1 MADAAQ
7 RAAGLAGLVVVA
19 VVASLQLVDLGGL
32 ATRLREAAFDT
43 VMRFSEPER
52 GPPAV
57 VVVDIDRESIAAKGT
72 WPWRR
77 GLIAD
82 LVAEIQKSEPKA
94 IGIDILLRGSDGRSP
109 GAVLRRLAE
118 ENGRQELA
126 AIAQALPDDDARL
139 AETLPRSDTVI
150 GLALDPE
157 SEDAPPFPTS
167 VLSKGPLP
175 LRAMRRSD
183 RVAAPLPAFSDMT
196 AAVGVL
202 SLQAGPG
209 DLVRDVPLLS
219 FGAGE
224 LYAGLSLE
232 ALRLSE
238 GASAFVVDPFGDLRI
253 GQRLVPL
260 PEDGVMRVHF
270 ALPSRWAERT
280 IRASTVLDGQV
291 PADRLR
297 GRIVLIGSSA
307 PEAGARLAT
316 PVDPLT
322 PTVQIQA
329 EAIEQIRAG
338 AYPHEPRNGRMIEA
352 VAAIGLAML
361 AVTLAVFLT
370 PTLAVI
376 AVLALCG
383 VWISLCVGFFAGR
396 LVLID
401 PAGPLLPALA
411 GANVAAFVLF
421 GRTRRMRQAIERK
434 FARYVSPEVVKR
446 LTDAPEE
453 LKIEGEIRE
462 VTALFSDIEGFTTM
476 TERAEPR
483 ALVAALDAYFD
494 GVCAI
499 IIKHGGMVDKLVGD
513 AAHGLFNAP
522 LDLKDHA
529 RRALDCAIEI
539 DVFARAFRERE
550 GPKALGFGRTRI
562 GFETGPV
569 IVGDVGGLGHL
580 DYTAHG
586 DAVNSAARLEAIN
599 KTFGSTIA
607 IGPRSAAAIGPAV
620 RLRPLGR
627 LTLRGRSGESL
638 VNTVWTP
645 DAPDALRDAY
655 DEAFA
660 LMDSDRAEARRR
672 FAALANAYPGEPVT
686 AYWARTL
693 AEEAATAAGGAQGTA

>member
-7 RAAGLAGLVVVA
+7 RAAAFAGILA
-19 VVASLQLVDLGGL
+19 VVATAAFQLADLGGV
-32 ATRLREAAFDT
+32 ATRLRESAFDI
-43 VMRFSEPER
+43 VMRLSTPER
-52 GPPAV
+52 GPPDV
-57 VVVDIDRESIAAKGT
+57 IVVDIDRESLAAKGN

-82 LVAEIQKSEPKA
+82 LVAEIQKAEPKA

-109 GAVLRRLAE
+109 GAVLRRLAQ

-126 AIAQALPDDDARL
+126 AMAQALPDDDARL
-139 AETLPRSDTVI
+139 ADTLPRGDTVI

-167 VLSKGPLP
+167 ILSKGPLP
-175 LRAMRRSD
+175 VREMRRSD

-219 FGAGE
+219 VGAGE

-232 ALRLSE
+232 TLRLSE
-238 GASAFVVDPFGDLRI
+238 GASAFLVEPSGDLRI
-253 GQRLVPL
+253 GKRFVPL
-260 PEDGVMRVHF
+260 PENGVMRVHF
-270 ALPSRWAERT
+270 SEPRAWAART
-280 IRASTVLDGQV
+280 VRAATVLDGQV
-291 PADRLR
+291 PVERLR

-329 EAIEQIRAG
+329 EAIEQMRAG
-338 AYPHEPRNGRMIEA
+338 VYPSEPRQARLIEA
-352 VAAIGLAML
+352 SSALVLAGI

-370 PTLAVI
+370 PTT
-376 AVLALCG
+376 AVLAVLGLCG
-383 VWISLCVGFFAGR
+383 VWVALTFGLFATR
-396 LVLID
+396 QVLLD
-401 PAGPLLPALA
+401 PAGPLLPALV
-411 GANVAAFVLF
+411 GANVAALVLF

-446 LTDAPEE
+446 LTDSPEE

-599 KTFGSTIA
+599 KTYGSTIA
-607 IGPRSAAAIGPAV
+607 IGPRSAAAIGDAV

-627 LTLRGRSGESL
+627 QTLRGRSGESL
-638 VNTVWTP
+638 IRTVWLP
-645 DAPDALRDAY
+645 DAPNELRDAY
-655 DEAFA
+655 DAAFA
-660 LMDSDRAEARRR
+660 LIDTDRAEARAR
-672 FAALANAYPGEPVT
+672 FTALAQAYPDEPVT
-686 AYWARTL
+686 AYWVRML
-693 AEEAATAAGGAQGTA
+693 AEESADQPARR